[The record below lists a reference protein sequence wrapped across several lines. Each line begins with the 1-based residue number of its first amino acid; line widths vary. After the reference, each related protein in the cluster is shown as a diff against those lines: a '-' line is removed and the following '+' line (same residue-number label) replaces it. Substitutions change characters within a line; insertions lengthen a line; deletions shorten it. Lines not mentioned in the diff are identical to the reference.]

1 MRARKPRA
9 RCPPA
14 SAGGLRSPASLLAA
28 APLWIL
34 DEPYTNLD
42 AAGTERVSAVI
53 GRHLDAG
60 GAALIAAHQPPANP
74 QPRAPPPGAC
84 VTARTGML
92 AAAALAFR
100 RDILLALRHWGQVAQ
115 PLVFF
120 VMVATLF
127 PLALGPELAQLRE
140 IAAGMLW
147 VAALLAS
154 LLALEFLFRADHA
167 DGTLEQLLLSG
178 QPLAILAL
186 AKGVAHWAVCGLP
199 LVLLAPLVA
208 VGLGVPAG
216 ASCTIMLS
224 LGLGTGILSA
234 LGAIGSALTLGVR
247 RGSLLL
253 ALLVLPLAMPALI
266 FGARAIDL
274 AVHGDSARGPLLLL
288 SAMLALGVTL
298 APPAVAAALRIS
310 SE

>member
-1 MRARKPRA
+1 M
-9 RCPPA
+9 
-14 SAGGLRSPASLLAA
+14 
-28 APLWIL
+28 
-34 DEPYTNLD
+34 
-42 AAGTERVSAVI
+42 
-53 GRHLDAG
+53 
-60 GAALIAAHQPPANP
+60 
-74 QPRAPPPGAC
+74 
-84 VTARTGML
+84 TAQTGML
-92 AAAALAFR
+92 AAAALVFR

-120 VMVATLF
+120 VMVTTLF

-140 IAAGMLW
+140 IAAGTLW

-154 LLALEFLFRADHA
+154 LLGLELLFRTDHA
-167 DGTLEQLLLSG
+167 DGSLEQLLLSG

-186 AKGVAHWAVCGLP
+186 AKGAAHWAVCGLP

-208 VGLGVPAG
+208 IGLGVPAG
-216 ASCTIMLS
+216 ASCAIMLS

-234 LGAIGSALTLGVR
+234 LGAIGSGLTLGLR

-253 ALLVLPLAMPALI
+253 GLLVLPLAMPALI

-288 SAMLALGVTL
+288 SAMLALCITL